1 MDDNII
7 YLSDLIESK
16 LKKEQEIEYYIV
28 TMKRLQKKVNELEKE
43 INLTS
48 LIIQMIEQERVLT
61 IEEKQSKII
70 KVLGANKKLELEAED
85 ES

>member
-1 MDDNII
+1 MTDDNII

-16 LKKEQEIEYYIV
+16 IKKEQEIEYYIES
-28 TMKRLQKKVNELEKE
+28 MKRLQIKVNELVKE

-61 IEEKQSKII
+61 IDEKRSKII
-70 KVLGANKKLELEAED
+70 HVLDANKKLEAGD
-85 ES
+85 DS

>member
-1 MDDNII
+1 MTDDTII

-16 LKKEQEIEYYIV
+16 LKKEQEIEYYIE
-28 TMKRLQKKVNELEKE
+28 TMKRLQRRVNELEKE

-70 KVLGANKKLELEAED
+70 HVLDAKKKLEIKD
-85 ES
+85 DS

>member
-1 MDDNII
+1 MADDNII

-16 LKKEQEIEYYIV
+16 IKKEQEIEYYIES
-28 TMKRLQKKVNELEKE
+28 MKRLQKKVNELEKE

-70 KVLGANKKLELEAED
+70 HVLDAKKKLEIKD
-85 ES
+85 DN

>member
-1 MDDNII
+1 MTDDNII

-16 LKKEQEIEYYIV
+16 IKKEQEIEYYIES
-28 TMKRLQKKVNELEKE
+28 MKRLQIKVSELQKE

-70 KVLGANKKLELEAED
+70 HVLGAKKKLEIED

>member
-1 MDDNII
+1 MTDDNII

-16 LKKEQEIEYYIV
+16 LKKEQEIEYYIES
-28 TMKRLQKKVNELEKE
+28 MKRLQIKVNELEKE

-48 LIIQMIEQERVLT
+48 LIIQMSEQERVLT

-70 KVLGANKKLELEAED
+70 HVLDAKKKLEIKD
-85 ES
+85 DS

>member
-1 MDDNII
+1 MADDNII
-7 YLSDLIESK
+7 YLSDLIESII
-16 LKKEQEIEYYIV
+16 KKEQEIEYYIES
-28 TMKRLQKKVNELEKE
+28 MKRLQKMVNELEKE

-70 KVLGANKKLELEAED
+70 HVLGANKKLEIED

>member
-1 MDDNII
+1 MADDNII

-16 LKKEQEIEYYIV
+16 LKKEQEIEYYIES
-28 TMKRLQKKVNELEKE
+28 MKRLQIKVNELEKE

-70 KVLGANKKLELEAED
+70 HVLDAKKKLEIKD
-85 ES
+85 DS

>member
-1 MDDNII
+1 MTDDNII

-16 LKKEQEIEYYIV
+16 IKKEQEIEYYIES
-28 TMKRLQKKVNELEKE
+28 MKRLQIKVNELEKE

-70 KVLGANKKLELEAED
+70 HVLDAKKKLEIED
-85 ES
+85 DS

>member
-1 MDDNII
+1 MTDDTII

-16 LKKEQEIEYYIV
+16 LKKEQEIEYYIE
-28 TMKRLQKKVNELEKE
+28 TMKRLQKRVNELEKE

-70 KVLGANKKLELEAED
+70 HVLDAKKKLEIKD
-85 ES
+85 DS

>member
-1 MDDNII
+1 MTDDNII

-16 LKKEQEIEYYIV
+16 IKKEQEIEYYIES
-28 TMKRLQKKVNELEKE
+28 MKRLQIKVNELEKE

-70 KVLGANKKLELEAED
+70 HVLGANMKLEIED

>member
-1 MDDNII
+1 MADDNII
-7 YLSDLIESK
+7 YISEIIESK
-16 LKKEQEIEYYIV
+16 IKKEQEIEYYIES
-28 TMKRLQKKVNELEKE
+28 MKRLQIKVNELEKE

-70 KVLGANKKLELEAED
+70 KVLDANKKLEAGD
-85 ES
+85 DS

>member
-1 MDDNII
+1 MTDDNII

-16 LKKEQEIEYYIV
+16 IKKEQEIEYYIES
-28 TMKRLQKKVNELEKE
+28 MKRLQKRVNELEKE

-70 KVLGANKKLELEAED
+70 HVLDAKKKLEIED
-85 ES
+85 DS

>member
-1 MDDNII
+1 MTDDNII

-16 LKKEQEIEYYIV
+16 IKKEQEIEYYIES
-28 TMKRLQKKVNELEKE
+28 MKRLQKRVNELEKE

-70 KVLGANKKLELEAED
+70 KVLDANKKLEAGD
-85 ES
+85 DS

>member
-1 MDDNII
+1 MTDDNII

-16 LKKEQEIEYYIV
+16 LKKEQEIEYYIES
-28 TMKRLQKKVNELEKE
+28 MKRLQIKVSELQKE

-70 KVLGANKKLELEAED
+70 HVLDAKKKLEIKD
-85 ES
+85 DS

>member
-1 MDDNII
+1 MTDDNII

-16 LKKEQEIEYYIV
+16 LKKEQEIEYYIES
-28 TMKRLQKKVNELEKE
+28 MKRLQKRVNELEKE

-70 KVLGANKKLELEAED
+70 HVLDAKKKLEIKD
-85 ES
+85 DS

>member
-1 MDDNII
+1 MADDNII

-16 LKKEQEIEYYIV
+16 LKKAQEIEYYIE
-28 TMKRLQKKVNELEKE
+28 TMKRLQKRVNELEKE

-70 KVLGANKKLELEAED
+70 HVLCANKKLEIED

>member
-1 MDDNII
+1 MTDDNII

-16 LKKEQEIEYYIV
+16 LKKEQEIEYYIES
-28 TMKRLQKKVNELEKE
+28 MKRLQIKVNELEKE

-70 KVLGANKKLELEAED
+70 HVLGANKKLEIED

>member
-1 MDDNII
+1 
-7 YLSDLIESK
+7 
-16 LKKEQEIEYYIV
+16 
-28 TMKRLQKKVNELEKE
+28 MKRLQIKVNELEKE

-70 KVLGANKKLELEAED
+70 HVLDAKKKLEIKD
-85 ES
+85 DS

>member
-1 MDDNII
+1 MTDDNII

-16 LKKEQEIEYYIV
+16 LKKEQEIEYYIES
-28 TMKRLQKKVNELEKE
+28 MKRLQIKVSELQKE

-70 KVLGANKKLELEAED
+70 HVLDAKKKLEIKD
-85 ES
+85 DN

>member
-1 MDDNII
+1 MTDDNII

-16 LKKEQEIEYYIV
+16 IKKEQEIEYYIES
-28 TMKRLQKKVNELEKE
+28 MKRLQIKVNELEKE

-48 LIIQMIEQERVLT
+48 LIIKMIEQERVLT

-70 KVLGANKKLELEAED
+70 HVLGANKKLEIED

>member
-1 MDDNII
+1 MTDDNII

-16 LKKEQEIEYYIV
+16 IKKEQEIEYYIES
-28 TMKRLQKKVNELEKE
+28 MKRLQIKVNELEKE

-70 KVLGANKKLELEAED
+70 HVLDAKKKLEIKD
-85 ES
+85 DS

>member
-1 MDDNII
+1 MTDDNII

-16 LKKEQEIEYYIV
+16 IKKEQEIEYYIES
-28 TMKRLQKKVNELEKE
+28 MKRLQIKFKELEKE

-48 LIIQMIEQERVLT
+48 RMIQMIEQERVLT

-70 KVLGANKKLELEAED
+70 KVLDANKKLEAGD
-85 ES
+85 DS

>member
-1 MDDNII
+1 MTDDNII

-16 LKKEQEIEYYIV
+16 LKKEQEIEYYIES
-28 TMKRLQKKVNELEKE
+28 MKRLQIKVSELQKE

-70 KVLGANKKLELEAED
+70 HVLDAKKKLEIKD
-85 ES
+85 VS

>member
-1 MDDNII
+1 MTDDNII

-16 LKKEQEIEYYIV
+16 IKKEQEIEYYIE
-28 TMKRLQKKVNELEKE
+28 TMKRLQKRVNELEKE

-70 KVLGANKKLELEAED
+70 HVLGANKKLEIED

>member
-1 MDDNII
+1 MTDDNII

-16 LKKEQEIEYYIV
+16 LKKEQEIEYYIES
-28 TMKRLQKKVNELEKE
+28 MKRLQKKVNELEKE

-70 KVLGANKKLELEAED
+70 HVLDAKKKLEIKD
-85 ES
+85 DN

>member
-1 MDDNII
+1 MTDDNII

-16 LKKEQEIEYYIV
+16 IKKEQEIEYYIES
-28 TMKRLQKKVNELEKE
+28 MKRLQKKVNELEKE

-70 KVLGANKKLELEAED
+70 HVLGANKKLEIED

>member
-1 MDDNII
+1 MADDNII

-16 LKKEQEIEYYIV
+16 LKKEQEIEYYIES
-28 TMKRLQKKVNELEKE
+28 MKRLQIKVSELQKE

-70 KVLGANKKLELEAED
+70 KVLDANKKLEAGD

>member
-1 MDDNII
+1 MTDDNII

-16 LKKEQEIEYYIV
+16 LKKEQEIEYYIES
-28 TMKRLQKKVNELEKE
+28 MKRLQKKVNELEKE

-70 KVLGANKKLELEAED
+70 HVLDAKKKLEIKD
-85 ES
+85 DS

>member
-1 MDDNII
+1 MADDNII

-16 LKKEQEIEYYIV
+16 IKKEQEIEYYIES
-28 TMKRLQKKVNELEKE
+28 MKRLQIKVSELQKE

-70 KVLGANKKLELEAED
+70 HVLDAKKKLEIKD
-85 ES
+85 DS

>member
-1 MDDNII
+1 MADDNII

-16 LKKEQEIEYYIV
+16 IKKEQEIEYYIES
-28 TMKRLQKKVNELEKE
+28 MKRLQIKVNELEKE

-70 KVLGANKKLELEAED
+70 KVLDANKKLEAGD
-85 ES
+85 DS

>member
-1 MDDNII
+1 MADDNII

-16 LKKEQEIEYYIV
+16 LKKEQEIEYYIE
-28 TMKRLQKKVNELEKE
+28 TMKRLQKRVNELEKE
-43 INLTS
+43 INLTC

-70 KVLGANKKLELEAED
+70 KVLDANKKLEAGD
-85 ES
+85 DS

>member
-1 MDDNII
+1 MTDDNII

-16 LKKEQEIEYYIV
+16 IKKEQEIEYYIES
-28 TMKRLQKKVNELEKE
+28 MKRLQKKVNELEKE

-61 IEEKQSKII
+61 IDEKRSKII
-70 KVLGANKKLELEAED
+70 HVLDANKKLEAGD
-85 ES
+85 DS

>member
-1 MDDNII
+1 MADDNII

-16 LKKEQEIEYYIV
+16 IKKEQEIEYYIES
-28 TMKRLQKKVNELEKE
+28 MKRLQKKVNELEKE

-70 KVLGANKKLELEAED
+70 HVLDAKQND
-85 ES
+85 

>member
-1 MDDNII
+1 MADDNII

-16 LKKEQEIEYYIV
+16 LKKEQEIEYYIES
-28 TMKRLQKKVNELEKE
+28 MKRLQKKVNELEKE

-70 KVLGANKKLELEAED
+70 HVLDAKKKLEIKD
-85 ES
+85 DN

>member
-1 MDDNII
+1 MTDDNII

-16 LKKEQEIEYYIV
+16 LKKEQEIEYYIES
-28 TMKRLQKKVNELEKE
+28 MKRLQIKVNELEKE

-48 LIIQMIEQERVLT
+48 LINQMIEQERVLT

-70 KVLGANKKLELEAED
+70 HVLDAKKKLEIKD
-85 ES
+85 DS

>member
-1 MDDNII
+1 MTDDNII

-16 LKKEQEIEYYIV
+16 LKKEQEIEYYIES
-28 TMKRLQKKVNELEKE
+28 MKRLQIKVSELQKE

-61 IEEKQSKII
+61 IDEKRSKII
-70 KVLGANKKLELEAED
+70 HVLDANKKLEAGD
-85 ES
+85 DS